1 MGYAVFQIA
10 TGLIVTLVVW
20 DGEALW
26 DPGEGLDVVAL
37 GDSGASVG
45 WTYSNGIFTPPTE

>member
-1 MGYAVFQIA
+1 MTYAVFEIA
-10 TGLIVTLVVW
+10 TGLIVNVVLW

-26 DPGEGLDVVAL
+26 TPGEGLDVVVL
-37 GDSGASVG
+37 GDSGAGIG